1 MLCDCT
7 DIYNYY
13 NSVSWAFACTP
24 TLWLNSTTSPS
35 GLSPLVLC
43 QPPSPFPPAHARS
56 NTDAAGYLQQQQW
69 KMLQTDSD
77 VASSL
82 STHIQNRMS
91 ATLMRPAHAMALEEE
106 GPLTG
111 VRTGESGL
119 CEPCNLQ
126 VWMCACREGAP
137 PPTFGPPPA
146 MQTVPG
152 MHTYLDTTSCNVQP
166 DPFRF
171 SSGSQ
176 CRRTWTRPKVQF
188 YGVQVQVQEKSRT
201 RPKVQFKVQGNL
213 P

>member
-24 TLWLNSTTSPS
+24 TLRLNSTTSPL
-35 GLSPLVLC
+35 GLSPLVLRR
-43 QPPSPFPPAHARS
+43 PPSPFPPAHARS
-56 NTDAAGYLQQQQW
+56 DANAAGYLQRQQW
-69 KMLQTDSD
+69 KMPQTDSD
-77 VASSL
+77 VASPL
-82 STHIQNRMS
+82 STHIQNCML

-106 GPLTG
+106 GPLAG

-126 VWMCACREGAP
+126 VWVCARREGAP

-146 MQTVPG
+146 AQTVPG
-152 MHTYLDTTSCNVQP
+152 MRTCLDTTSCNVWP

-171 SSGSQ
+171 GSGSQ
-176 CRRTWTRPKVQF
+176 CRRTWTGPKVRF
-188 YGVQVQVQEKSRT
+188 YGVQVQVREKSRT
-201 RPKVQFKVQGNL
+201 GPKVRFKVRGNL